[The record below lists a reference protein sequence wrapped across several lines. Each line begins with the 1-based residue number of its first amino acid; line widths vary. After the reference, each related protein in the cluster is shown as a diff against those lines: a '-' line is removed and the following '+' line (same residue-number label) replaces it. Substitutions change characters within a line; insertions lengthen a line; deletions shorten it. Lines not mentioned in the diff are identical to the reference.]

1 MARGLCG
8 PADEAL
14 VYRVHYG
21 GVRYG
26 AHEMGGEAA
35 VESSCAFLGD
45 DEAQCLYKAVVLDHA
60 VHARLAQAC
69 AENLQRVRKNEQA
82 T

>member
-1 MARGLCG
+1 
-8 PADEAL
+8 
-14 VYRVHYG
+14 
-21 GVRYG
+21 
-26 AHEMGGEAA
+26 MGGEAA
-35 VESSCAFLGD
+35 VECSCALLGY